1 MILFDASASPD
12 SWRFVLT
19 WTESVF
25 DGGYKPHGDFL
36 WRGSVLIISLG
47 DVLNKQGYSSK

>member
-1 MILFDASASPD
+1 MLLHLPTPDALCS
-12 SWRFVLT
+12 RGQNQYLM
-19 WTESVF
+19 VF
-25 DGGYKPHGDFL
+25 YKPHGDFL